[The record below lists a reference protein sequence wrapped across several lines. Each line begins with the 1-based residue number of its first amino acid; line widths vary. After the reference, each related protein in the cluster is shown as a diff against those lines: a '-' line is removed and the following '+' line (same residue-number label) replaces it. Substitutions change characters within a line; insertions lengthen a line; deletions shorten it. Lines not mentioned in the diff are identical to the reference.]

1 MDHHLAPL
9 QINGQKLT
17 LTCQAIAP
25 GTRCAT
31 CPAELEAAAK
41 APGMT
46 LERDGRLCPAC
57 AEARVPGFGL
67 LFLGL
72 HHVALALT
80 QLALTLDEPDTV
92 RAMSTQAARYA
103 LELGDRFANFGS
115 IER

>member
-1 MDHHLAPL
+1 MNHLPPL

-17 LTCQAIAP
+17 LDSQVIAP

-31 CPAELEAAAK
+31 CPTELEAAAK

-57 AEARVPGFGL
+57 AEARVPGTGL
-67 LFLGL
+67 LLLGL
-72 HHVALALT
+72 HHVALGLA
-80 QLALTLDEPDTV
+80 QLALTLNEPDTV

-103 LELGDRFANFGS
+103 LELGDRFANLGS